1 MESDKWETIRRLRY
15 GALVKLFRHRWGYV
29 LPDDDAGRGDL
40 WELVTNVSL
49 APVASDKKV
58 RSIIETWAPWM
69 RSKEADELVE
79 HVGRLTNY
87 ELAPTAQQ
95 LGQRLRLTNE
105 ERQRLKLWP
114 FKPIDATDA
123 ELASQSRMRRNARRK
138 AQRART
144 RVQYLSSCLTATK
157 PWKAEGISRRTWE
170 RRRVAGPGQTI
181 VSRAETILA
190 TASVEERQRGC
201 ARAHCKEP
209 SGKGRVVML
218 SATMKAKEEERI
230 ASGSS
235 RLCHN
240 LRQEQMGVVY
250 AMLARDLAE
259 TDPRM
264 AWVTAAHFV
273 GAFVHLDAQAA

>member
-49 APVASDKKV
+49 APVAADKKM
-58 RSIIETWAPWM
+58 RCIIETWAPWM
-69 RSKEADELVE
+69 PSEEAENLVE
-79 HVGRLTNY
+79 HVGRLTNFN
-87 ELAPTAQQ
+87 LAHTAQQ
-95 LGQRLRLTNE
+95 IGQRLRLTNE

-123 ELASQSRMRRNARRK
+123 ELASQSRARRNARRK
-138 AQRART
+138 AQRAQT
-144 RVQYLSSCLTATK
+144 RDQYLSACLTVTK
-157 PWKAEGISRRTWE
+157 PWEAEGISRRTWE
-170 RRRVAGPGQTI
+170 RRRVASPGQTI
-181 VSRAETILA
+181 VSRGETILA
-190 TASVEERQRGC
+190 TASVEERQ
-201 ARAHCKEP
+201 
-209 SGKGRVVML
+209 KGIHEGDKVVRL
-218 SATMKAKEEERI
+218 SETMMAKEVD

-235 RLCHN
+235 HLCHN
-240 LRQEQMGVVY
+240 LRQEQRGIVY

-264 AWVTAAHFV
+264 AWLMAAHFV
-273 GAFVHLDAQAA
+273 ASYGDQSKAEAA